1 MPGSVSRQK
10 LMRISASIGIGES
23 ARFVRR
29 HRGWLPHLLRAG
41 GYRPGRLVDGLAAT
55 LCDPSSRVV
64 GLHLYTFNEVA
75 RTERWR
81 QQALGRLGAATQ
93 EEPRR

>member
-1 MPGSVSRQK
+1 VPGPIDATR
-10 LMRISASIGIGES
+10 LLRISTRIGIGES

-29 HRGWLPHLLRAG
+29 HTGWLPQLLRAG
-41 GYRPGRLVDGLAAT
+41 GDRPGRLVDGLAAG
-55 LCDPSSRVV
+55 LADPASRLA

-81 QQALGRLGAATQ
+81 QQTLARLGAAPDGQ
-93 EEPRR
+93 PRD